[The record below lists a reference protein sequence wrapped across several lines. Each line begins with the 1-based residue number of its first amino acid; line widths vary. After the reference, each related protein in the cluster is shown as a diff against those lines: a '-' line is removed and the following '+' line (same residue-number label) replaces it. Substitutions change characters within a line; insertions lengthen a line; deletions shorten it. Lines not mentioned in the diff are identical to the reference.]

1 MKGVYQHYKNKP
13 YLVLCESTHSESMET
28 MVVYQ
33 ALYGEYG
40 IWVRPKTM
48 FEELLENG
56 TSRFAFV
63 SDTLNSDF
71 IDKYQ
76 IDVTKVKNID

>member
-13 YLVLCESTHSESMET
+13 YFVLCESTHSETMET

-40 IWVRPKTM
+40 IWVRPKAM
-48 FEELLENG
+48 FEELLADG
-56 TSRFAFV
+56 TPRFAFI
-63 SDTLNSDF
+63 SDKFTSDF
-71 IDKYQ
+71 IEKYQ
-76 IDVTKVKNID
+76 IDLTKVKNIE